1 MPARYRTNA
10 LMRVAPLSTTNKA
23 PQFDASVTLQRA
35 SGTEHL
41 SQDTDQTLSPLSE
54 CIVEHITAPAR
65 M

>member
-1 MPARYRTNA
+1 
-10 LMRVAPLSTTNKA
+10 MRVAPLSTTNKA